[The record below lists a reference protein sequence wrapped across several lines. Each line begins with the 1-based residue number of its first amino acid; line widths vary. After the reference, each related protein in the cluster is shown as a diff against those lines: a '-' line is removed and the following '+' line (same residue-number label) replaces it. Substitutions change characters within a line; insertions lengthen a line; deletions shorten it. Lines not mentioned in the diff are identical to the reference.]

1 MLGITLNPASC
12 KAGTTTLAVLISVIG
27 VTQLNTISQAEDHRV
42 PVQNYPQLRKSYQG
56 AEKLSGQVEG
66 IKWSTENGRLLTHI
80 FDIVCVSLPISMDIV
95 GLSVPIPFVFA
106 EEPLFQQP
114 AKGLSSSPTS
124 LRVRR
129 RRREGRRDKSQ
140 YRSHGGVLWNSTFS
154 PKGPSPALPEFC
166 PTAPEGAPPAEPAT

>member
-80 FDIVCVSLPISMDIV
+80 FDIVCISLPISMDIV

-106 EEPLFQQP
+106 EEPLF
-114 AKGLSSSPTS
+114 SSLLDSAATFRRQVSPCTTGA
-124 LRVRR
+124 
-129 RRREGRRDKSQ
+129 EF
-140 YRSHGGVLWNSTFS
+140 TFS
-154 PKGPSPALPEFC
+154 RPLQ
-166 PTAPEGAPPAEPAT
+166 

>member
-1 MLGITLNPASC
+1 MLTND
-12 KAGTTTLAVLISVIG
+12 IG

-114 AKGLSSSPTS
+114 VSTTLTFLLLTYGRMLWGGAGDGSKGVFLQE
-124 LRVRR
+124 RVPSG
-129 RRREGRRDKSQ
+129 GRI
-140 YRSHGGVLWNSTFS
+140 
-154 PKGPSPALPEFC
+154 
-166 PTAPEGAPPAEPAT
+166 

>member
-114 AKGLSSSPTS
+114 ARQTFGPKLSWGSNC
-124 LRVRR
+124 
-129 RRREGRRDKSQ
+129 E
-140 YRSHGGVLWNSTFS
+140 ST
-154 PKGPSPALPEFC
+154 ALSTP
-166 PTAPEGAPPAEPAT
+166 